1 MIRLDKYLADMGVGT
16 RSQVKQFIKKGQ
28 IQINGEIQKR
38 PETKLDIAKDK
49 VSFQGEEISY
59 QEYVYYILHKPAGYV
74 SAVKDNLYPTV
85 LSLIDNPQ
93 GFQLF
98 PVGRLDLDTEG
109 LLLITNDGTLA
120 HELLSPKKHVE
131 KVYKATLDGEVTEEM
146 VENFRKGISFY
157 DGTLCLSAKLLPN
170 KENPHIARVIIREGK
185 YHQVKKM
192 FLTQG
197 LTVKEL
203 HREQIGMLKL
213 PKDLAPGE
221 CRFMQEDEKR
231 NIFL

>member
-1 MIRLDKYLADMGVGT
+1 MRIDKFLVSQNICT
-16 RSQVKQFIKKGQ
+16 RKEAQKLVRKGLVKIDSEIIKK
-28 IQINGEIQKR
+28 
-38 PETKLDIAKDK
+38 PETKIDPNVNKVTVDGKD
-49 VSFQGEEISY
+49 ISY
-59 QEYVYYILHKPAGYV
+59 QEYVYIIMNKPNGYI
-74 SAVKDNLYPTV
+74 SASNDKNAETV
-85 LSLIDNPQ
+85 VDLVPKEMKRKN
-93 GFQLF
+93 LF
-98 PVGRLDLDTEG
+98 PAGRLDKDTTG
-109 LLLITNDGTLA
+109 MLIITDDGDFA
-120 HELLSPKKHVE
+120 HRMLSPKKHVE
-131 KVYKATLDGEVTEEM
+131 KVYKATLDGEVTDEM

-170 KENPHIARVIIREGK
+170 KENPYIARVIIREGK

-197 LTVKEL
+197 LTVKDL

>member
-1 MIRLDKYLADMGVGT
+1 MRIDKFLVSQNICT
-16 RSQVKQFIKKGQ
+16 RKEAQKLVRKGLVKIDGEIIKK
-28 IQINGEIQKR
+28 
-38 PETKLDIAKDK
+38 PETKLDPNVNKVTVDGKD
-49 VSFQGEEISY
+49 ISY
-59 QEYVYYILHKPAGYV
+59 QEYAYIIMNKPKGYI
-74 SAVKDNLYPTV
+74 SASNDKNAETV
-85 LSLIDNPQ
+85 VDLVPKEMKRKN
-93 GFQLF
+93 LF
-98 PVGRLDLDTEG
+98 PAGRLDKDTTG
-109 LLLITNDGTLA
+109 MLIITDDGDFA
-120 HELLSPKKHVE
+120 HRMLSPKKHVE
-131 KVYKATLDGEVTEEM
+131 KVYKATLDGEVTDEM

-170 KENPHIARVIIREGK
+170 KGNPHIARVIIREGK

-197 LTVKEL
+197 LTVKDL

>member
-1 MIRLDKYLADMGVGT
+1 MRIDKFLVSQNICT
-16 RSQVKQFIKKGQ
+16 RKEAQKLVRKGLVKIDGEIIKK
-28 IQINGEIQKR
+28 
-38 PETKLDIAKDK
+38 PETKLDPNVNKVTVDGKD
-49 VSFQGEEISY
+49 ISY
-59 QEYVYYILHKPAGYV
+59 QEYVYIIMNKPKCYI
-74 SAVKDNLYPTV
+74 SASNDKNAETV
-85 LSLIDNPQ
+85 VDLVPKEMKRKN
-93 GFQLF
+93 LF
-98 PVGRLDLDTEG
+98 PAGRLDKDTTG
-109 LLLITNDGTLA
+109 MLIITDDGDFA
-120 HELLSPKKHVE
+120 HRMLSPKKHVE
-131 KVYKATLDGEVTEEM
+131 KVYKATLDGEVTDEM

-170 KENPHIARVIIREGK
+170 KENPYIARVIIREGK

>member
-1 MIRLDKYLADMGVGT
+1 MDSKSIKTLEFDKIREKVASFAVLDEGKELLNALM
-16 RSQVKQFIKKGQ
+16 
-28 IQINGEIQKR
+28 
-38 PETKLDIAKDK
+38 PETKLDPNINK
-49 VSFQGEEISY
+49 VTVDGKEISY
-59 QEYVYYILHKPAGYV
+59 QEYVYIIMNKPKGYI
-74 SAVKDNLYPTV
+74 SASNDKNAETV
-85 LSLIDNPQ
+85 VDLVPKEMRRKN
-93 GFQLF
+93 LF
-98 PVGRLDLDTEG
+98 PAGRLDKDTTG
-109 LLLITNDGTLA
+109 MLIITDDGDFA
-120 HELLSPKKHVE
+120 HRMLSPKKHVE

-213 PKDLAPGE
+213 LVILGKI
-221 CRFMQEDEKR
+221 
-231 NIFL
+231 IFVLKKNVKGF

>member
-1 MIRLDKYLADMGVGT
+1 MRIDKFLVSQNICT
-16 RSQVKQFIKKGQ
+16 RKEAQKLVRKGLVKIDGEIIKK
-28 IQINGEIQKR
+28 
-38 PETKLDIAKDK
+38 PETKLDPNVNKVTVDGKD
-49 VSFQGEEISY
+49 ISY
-59 QEYVYYILHKPAGYV
+59 QEYVYIIMNKPKGYI
-74 SAVKDNLYPTV
+74 SASNDKNAETV
-85 LSLIDNPQ
+85 VDLVPKEMKRKN
-93 GFQLF
+93 LF
-98 PVGRLDLDTEG
+98 PAGRLDKDTTG
-109 LLLITNDGTLA
+109 MLIITDDGDFA
-120 HELLSPKKHVE
+120 HRMLSPKKHVE
-131 KVYKATLDGEVTEEM
+131 KVYKATLDGEVTDEM

-170 KENPHIARVIIREGK
+170 KENPHVARVIIREGK

-197 LTVKEL
+197 LTVKDL

>member
-1 MIRLDKYLADMGVGT
+1 M
-16 RSQVKQFIKKGQ
+16 
-28 IQINGEIQKR
+28 
-38 PETKLDIAKDK
+38 
-49 VSFQGEEISY
+49 
-59 QEYVYYILHKPAGYV
+59 
-74 SAVKDNLYPTV
+74 
-85 LSLIDNPQ
+85 
-93 GFQLF
+93 
-98 PVGRLDLDTEG
+98 
-109 LLLITNDGTLA
+109 
-120 HELLSPKKHVE
+120 
-131 KVYKATLDGEVTEEM
+131 YKATLDGEVTDEM

-213 PKDLAPGE
+213 PKELAPGE

>member
-1 MIRLDKYLADMGVGT
+1 MRIDKFLVSQNICT
-16 RSQVKQFIKKGQ
+16 RKEAQKLVRKGLVKIDGEIIKK
-28 IQINGEIQKR
+28 
-38 PETKLDIAKDK
+38 PETKLDPNVNKVTVDGKDI
-49 VSFQGEEISY
+49 FY
-59 QEYVYYILHKPAGYV
+59 QEYVYIIMNKPKGYI
-74 SAVKDNLYPTV
+74 SASNDKNAETV
-85 LSLIDNPQ
+85 VDLVPKEMKRKN
-93 GFQLF
+93 LF
-98 PVGRLDLDTEG
+98 PAGRLDKDTTG
-109 LLLITNDGTLA
+109 MLIITDDGDFA
-120 HELLSPKKHVE
+120 HRMLSPKKHVE
-131 KVYKATLDGEVTEEM
+131 KVYKATLDGEVTDEM

-170 KENPHIARVIIREGK
+170 KGNPHIARVIIREGK

-197 LTVKEL
+197 LTVKDL

>member
-1 MIRLDKYLADMGVGT
+1 MNKPKGYISASNDKNAETVVDLVPKEMKRKNLFPAGRLDKDTTGM
-16 RSQVKQFIKKGQ
+16 
-28 IQINGEIQKR
+28 
-38 PETKLDIAKDK
+38 
-49 VSFQGEEISY
+49 
-59 QEYVYYILHKPAGYV
+59 
-74 SAVKDNLYPTV
+74 
-85 LSLIDNPQ
+85 LI
-93 GFQLF
+93 
-98 PVGRLDLDTEG
+98 
-109 LLLITNDGTLA
+109 ITDDGDFA
-120 HELLSPKKHVE
+120 HRMLSPKKHVE
-131 KVYKATLDGEVTEEM
+131 KVYKATLDGEVTDEM

-197 LTVKEL
+197 LTVRDL

>member
-1 MIRLDKYLADMGVGT
+1 MRIDKFLVSQNICT
-16 RSQVKQFIKKGQ
+16 RKEAQKLVRKGLVKIDSEIIKK
-28 IQINGEIQKR
+28 
-38 PETKLDIAKDK
+38 PETKLDPNVNKVTVDGKD
-49 VSFQGEEISY
+49 ISY
-59 QEYVYYILHKPAGYV
+59 QVYVYIIMNKPKGYI
-74 SAVKDNLYPTV
+74 SASNDKNAETV
-85 LSLIDNPQ
+85 VDLVPKEMKRKN
-93 GFQLF
+93 LF
-98 PVGRLDLDTEG
+98 PAGRLDKDTTG
-109 LLLITNDGTLA
+109 MLIITDDGDFA
-120 HELLSPKKHVE
+120 HRMLSPKKHVE
-131 KVYKATLDGEVTEEM
+131 KVYKATLDGEVTDEM

-170 KENPHIARVIIREGK
+170 KGNPHIARVIIREGK

-197 LTVKEL
+197 LTVKDL

>member
-1 MIRLDKYLADMGVGT
+1 MRIDKFLVSQNICT
-16 RSQVKQFIKKGQ
+16 RKEAQKLVRKGLVKIDGEIIKK
-28 IQINGEIQKR
+28 
-38 PETKLDIAKDK
+38 PETKLDPNVNKVTVDGKD
-49 VSFQGEEISY
+49 ISY
-59 QEYVYYILHKPAGYV
+59 QEYVYIIMNKPEGYI
-74 SAVKDNLYPTV
+74 SASNDKNVETV
-85 LSLIDNPQ
+85 VDLVPKEMKRKN
-93 GFQLF
+93 LF
-98 PVGRLDLDTEG
+98 PAGRLDKDTTG
-109 LLLITNDGTLA
+109 MLIITDDGDFA
-120 HELLSPKKHVE
+120 HRMLSPKKHVE
-131 KVYKATLDGEVTEEM
+131 KVYKATLDGEVTDEM

-170 KENPHIARVIIREGK
+170 KENPYIARVIIREGK